1 MQVPL
6 NLPNGYTLGLYK
18 VDYRGFSHLSDKQY
32 SELFVDYALGTH
44 NKTRNFQ
51 RKVKGAYDGD
61 FLFSET
67 IGVGLMKRV
76 GCGETAVL
84 NVAAALELNTSA
96 QPGEAMVALDSVDG
110 APKGGLI
117 YHFDLKKCGK

>member
-1 MQVPL
+1 
-6 NLPNGYTLGLYK
+6 
-18 VDYRGFSHLSDKQY
+18 VDYRGYSHLSDKQY

-44 NKTRNFQ
+44 NKSRNFH
-51 RKVKGAYDGD
+51 RKVKGTYDGD
-61 FLFSET
+61 FFFTET

-96 QPGEAMVALDSVDG
+96 SPGEAMVALDSVDG